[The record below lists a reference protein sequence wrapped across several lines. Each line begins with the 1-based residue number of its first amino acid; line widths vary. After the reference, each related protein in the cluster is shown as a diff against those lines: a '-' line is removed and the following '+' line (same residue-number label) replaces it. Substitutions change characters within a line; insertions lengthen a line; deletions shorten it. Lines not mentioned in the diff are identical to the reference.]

1 MHLAPASRPARGLAR
16 AALLLV
22 LVSACAAPA
31 NNPPARSPA
40 RAVTGAELA
49 QARGSAAER
58 RTLFDAEQRLTA
70 ACMRERGWPYRPL
83 TWRADV
89 PRPETDPRR
98 ADDVDLRRRA
108 GYGAAAAATERPPAD
123 PNGDRLRAMAKAQRE
138 RYGQALFGTPGHRIE
153 VKLPDGTAF
162 MNTDGCI
169 ARAENR
175 LYGDLKVWLGAQM
188 SVMNLEGEISRR
200 NFADPQVERTLRPW
214 RACMKEAGHTYPD
227 PEAAKAAFVRAY
239 GELAERGGRHP
250 DGARELRRREV
261 RVAVAD
267 ATCDRNTGRARTLRT
282 RDAAHRDE
290 VARERGQAVQTYRT
304 LREQALAEA
313 E

>member
-1 MHLAPASRPARGLAR
+1 MHLVPASRPARGLTR

-22 LVSACAAPA
+22 IVTACAAPA
-31 NNPPARSPA
+31 DTPPTRSAARP
-40 RAVTGAELA
+40 VTGADLA
-49 QARGSAAER
+49 QARGGDAER

-70 ACMRERGWPYRPL
+70 ACMRERGWSYQPL
-83 TWRADV
+83 TWHADV
-89 PRPETDPRR
+89 PQPEADPRR
-98 ADDVDLRRRA
+98 ADDVELRRRA
-108 GYGAAAAATERPPAD
+108 GYGAAVPERPSAD
-123 PNGDRLRAMAKAQRE
+123 PNGVRLRAMGKAQRE

-169 ARAENR
+169 AQTENR

-200 NFADPQVERTLRPW
+200 NFADPQVERTVRPW

-227 PEAAKAAFVRAY
+227 PEAAKAAFVSAY
-239 GELAERGGRHP
+239 GELATRAGRNPGG
-250 DGARELRRREV
+250 AQELRRREI

-267 ATCDRNTGRARTLRT
+267 ATCDRRVGRARTLRA

-290 VARERGQAVQTYRT
+290 VARERAEALRTYRT
-304 LREQALAEA
+304 LREQAAARAE
-313 E
+313 